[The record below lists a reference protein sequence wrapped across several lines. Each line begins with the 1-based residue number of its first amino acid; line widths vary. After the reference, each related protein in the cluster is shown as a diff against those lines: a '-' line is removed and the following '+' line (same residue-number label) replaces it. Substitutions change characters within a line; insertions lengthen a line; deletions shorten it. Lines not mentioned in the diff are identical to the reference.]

1 MTSMLTRLLN
11 EDDGQ
16 DLVEYAL
23 LVAFVGL
30 AMLAA
35 WLAIQNAV
43 ANGYVNWDAQ
53 EQNVSAGP
61 GGTTV
66 AGAPNGPLTTPNP
79 Q

>member
-1 MTSMLTRLLN
+1 MESLKRLLIGD
-11 EDDGQ
+11 EGQ

-30 AMLAA
+30 AVLAA
-35 WLAIQNAV
+35 WLAIQGAV
-43 ANGYVNWDAQ
+43 ANGYINWDNQ

-61 GGTTV
+61 GGNT
-66 AGAPNGPLTTPNP
+66 NGPLTTPDP

>member
-1 MTSMLTRLLN
+1 MTRIMESLKRLLSGD
-11 EDDGQ
+11 EGQ

-30 AMLAA
+30 AVLGA

-53 EQNVSAGP
+53 EQNVSSGP
-61 GGTTV
+61 GGN
-66 AGAPNGPLTTPNP
+66 PNGPLVTPDP